1 MERKC
6 ACQIILENSTVSMR
20 QHYPEKTDQFRS
32 GRFYVSSAVAL
43 LLLWVVLMTYNLQW
57 PWISQH
63 WPISLTMT
71 LGSFIAGATPQGGA
85 AVAFPVF
92 TKVLHITAENSRTF
106 GFMIQSVGM
115 SMAALYIWSK
125 GITILPRVVFWA
137 VVGGVIGV
145 TLGTFWIVLPNPYPR
160 VLFSLAAAIFGL
172 TLLLLRWQ
180 LPAEDYPSAPPG
192 KTAQAFFVTGA
203 GIVGGI
209 FAAQTGSG
217 VDLAVFIVLTLA
229 FGINEK
235 IATPTSVVIMGL
247 VSLYG
252 FSLQAL
258 TGKIPAMVWQ
268 WWWVAFPVVIFG
280 APFGAWFASRVQRE
294 WLLGLILILILLEF
308 VSTLY
313 LITFPPRIWQVSIA
327 AAIACSVA
335 IVFLLVYRLSVPRGE

>member
-1 MERKC
+1 MPAKLFWKIARYP
-6 ACQIILENSTVSMR
+6 MR
-20 QHYPEKTDQFRS
+20 QHHPEKTDQLRS
-32 GRFYVSSAVAL
+32 GRLYVGAAIAL
-43 LLLWVVLMTYNLQW
+43 LWLWILLMTYNQQW
-57 PWISQH
+57 PWICRH

-92 TKVLHITAENSRTF
+92 TKVLHITGENSCTF

-115 SMAALYIWSK
+115 SMAALYIWSN

-137 VVGGVIGV
+137 VVGGIFGV

-172 TLLLLRWQ
+172 TLLLLRRQ
-180 LPAEDYPSAPPG
+180 LHAKDYPSAPPA
-192 KTAQAFFVTGA
+192 KTAQPFFVTGA
-203 GIVGGI
+203 AIIGGI

-258 TGKIPAMVWQ
+258 TGKIPTMVWQ

-294 WLLGLILILILLEF
+294 WLLGLILFLIFLEL

-313 LITFPPRIWQVSIA
+313 LISFPPRVWQVSVASVIA
-327 AAIACSVA
+327 CLAAIA
-335 IVFLLVYRLSVPRGE
+335 LLLAYRFRCVSAR